1 MFCWI
6 LFYKERIFWNF
17 PACAIRD
24 RYYYPWPFTDDEVS
38 VAYRTMYCLYYTF
51 ISPLEIKKSRLHSSN
66 PLPATFIVTTK
77 DQ

>member
-6 LFYKERIFWNF
+6 LFYKEQIFWNF

-38 VAYRTMYCLYYTF
+38 VAYRTMYCLYYMF
-51 ISPLEIKKSRLHSSN
+51 ISPLEIKKITSSFQQ
-66 PLPATFIVTTK
+66 PLTSHIYCHY
-77 DQ
+77 